1 MMLLEIQLAIF
12 SCVYDIGIDSYYPL
26 SIMLSIAKF
35 VSIKSSISN
44 MWTVTENLYWNLNF
58 VYRTASIFFF
68 LLNKKAFHISD
79 SCKSSKKPCEVG

>member
-1 MMLLEIQLAIF
+1 MMLLEMQLAIF

-58 VYRTASIFFF
+58 VYRAASIFFSF
-68 LLNKKAFHISD
+68 KQKGLSHK
-79 SCKSSKKPCEVG
+79 